1 MAITADRLRELFDS
15 DLPDPQ
21 LVVVEGR
28 AEVVPGSAP
37 EDQGLVVATRRELL
51 DRFGGTAPAG
61 RALDDLASSLQTSV
75 DTLGG

>member
-1 MAITADRLRELFDS
+1 VTITADHVRALFDS

-37 EDQGLVVATRRELL
+37 EEQGLVVATRRELL
-51 DRFGGTAPAG
+51 EQLGGTPPSG
-61 RALDDLASSLQTSV
+61 RALDELAQSLQTSV